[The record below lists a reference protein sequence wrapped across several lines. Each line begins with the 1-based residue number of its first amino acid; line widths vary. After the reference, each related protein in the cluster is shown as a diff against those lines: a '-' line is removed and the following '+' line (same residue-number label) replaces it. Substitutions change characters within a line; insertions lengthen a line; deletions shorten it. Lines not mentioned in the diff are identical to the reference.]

1 MWVSVHCCALCVR
14 FYCNMS
20 YCVVYVMFLMNK
32 LEIRSMERGVCPLAP
47 LALCLTLYSL
57 TVAEI
62 LSLKHFG
69 VTTLTH
75 SGHVTS
81 SVTWPLEPQLVVSY
95 WSSVDTMSLSRTVAE
110 ILSVKNN
117 WVTSLTPRCH
127 VTSLDTWPLEPHMVL
142 SYWWSV
148 DTKSLS
154 RMVDEI
160 LRVIIWITIFPL

>member
-1 MWVSVHCCALCVR
+1 MFGQHNHIHPALMYRVGQKKFVLWNEVSV
-14 FYCNMS
+14 
-20 YCVVYVMFLMNK
+20 
-32 LEIRSMERGVCPLAP
+32 PL
-47 LALCLTLYSL
+47 LSC
-57 TVAEI
+57 TVAKI

-69 VTTLTH
+69 VTTLTL

-95 WSSVDTMSLSRTVAE
+95 WSSVETMSLSHTIAE
-110 ILSVKNN
+110 INN

-127 VTSLDTWPLEPHMVL
+127 VTSLVTWPLEPRMVL

-154 RMVDEI
+154 HMVEEI
-160 LRVIIWITIFPL
+160 LHVIIWITTFPLKHIGHQFWGFGG